1 MVADVDLVLVQAR
14 ALIAKH
20 EEGGAAKRMLVH
32 WLGSFNDFN
41 TAYADLLSGAVF
53 LHVFE
58 IVKYAIVH
66 LIRSALT
73 AELGHLLGVGINQK
87 HFIES
92 KGSR

>member
-20 EEGGAAKRMLVH
+20 EESIAPKWMLVH
-32 WLGSFNDFN
+32 WLGSFNNFN
-41 TAYADLLSGAVF
+41 TTYADFLPSAVF

-66 LIRSALT
+66 LICSALT
-73 AELGHLLGVGINQK
+73 AELGHLLGIRINQE
-87 HFIES
+87 HFVEP